1 MKDMIESGKI
11 PGLGGKE
18 GGKDGKGGGKRRSED
33 GGKGGKRED
42 LTSDD
47 PNFRPEKSEEIPGI
61 TDQRW
66 EGSIKAWFDDKGY
79 GFIESPDLKKK
90 YPETDVFLHAGQRQ
104 EFKKGAWVT
113 FGVFMN
119 NRGKPQATSL
129 KKYRFTVKKDAPADP
144 PKETKDAKDATD
156 TTEKEK
162 DKEKEKEKE
171 EPKKE

>member
-1 MKDMIESGKI
+1 MGKDMIESGKI
-11 PGLGGKE
+11 PGLGGK
-18 GGKDGKGGGKRRSED
+18 DGKGGGK
-33 GGKGGKRED
+33 GNGP
-42 LTSDD
+42 TSDD
-47 PNFRPEKSEEIPGI
+47 PNFRPEKSEEVPGI

-90 YPETDVFLHAGQRQ
+90 YPDADVFLHAGQRQ

-119 NRGKPQATSL
+119 NRGKPQATEL

-144 PKETKDAKDATD
+144 PKETKDAKEVTD
-156 TTEKEK
+156 TAEKAK
-162 DKEKEKEKE
+162 DTEKEKEKE
-171 EPKKE
+171 EPKK

>member
-1 MKDMIESGKI
+1 MGKDMIESGKI
-11 PGLGGKE
+11 PGLGGK
-18 GGKDGKGGGKRRSED
+18 DGKGGGKRS
-33 GGKGGKRED
+33 GP
-42 LTSDD
+42 TSDD
-47 PNFRPEKSEEIPGI
+47 PNFRPEKSEEVPGI

-90 YPETDVFLHAGQRQ
+90 YPDADVFLHAGQRQ

-119 NRGKPQATSL
+119 NRGKPQATEL
-129 KKYRFTVKKDAPADP
+129 KKYRFTVKKDAPAEP
-144 PKETKDAKDATD
+144 SKETKETTETTG
-156 TTEKEK
+156 TTEKDK
-162 DKEKEKEKE
+162 DIEKEKEKE

>member
-1 MKDMIESGKI
+1 MMKDMIESGKI
-11 PGLGGKE
+11 PGLGKE
-18 GGKDGKGGGKRRSED
+18 GKGGGKRRKGKDGDDDD
-33 GGKGGKRED
+33 GGKGGKNGP
-42 LTSDD
+42 TSDD
-47 PNFRPEKSEEIPGI
+47 PNFRPEKSEEVPGI

-90 YPETDVFLHAGQRQ
+90 YPDADVFLHAGQRQ

-119 NRGKPQATSL
+119 NRGKPQATEL
-129 KKYRFTVKKDAPADP
+129 KKYRFTVKKDAPAEP
-144 PKETKDAKDATD
+144 SKETKETTG
-156 TTEKEK
+156 TTEKDK
-162 DKEKEKEKE
+162 DIEKEKEKE

>member
-1 MKDMIESGKI
+1 MG
-11 PGLGGKE
+11 
-18 GGKDGKGGGKRRSED
+18 
-33 GGKGGKRED
+33 
-42 LTSDD
+42 
-47 PNFRPEKSEEIPGI
+47 

-90 YPETDVFLHAGQRQ
+90 YPDADVFLHAGQRQ

-119 NRGKPQATSL
+119 NRGKPQATEL
-129 KKYRFTVKKDAPADP
+129 KKYRFTVKKDAPAEP
-144 PKETKDAKDATD
+144 S
-156 TTEKEK
+156 K
-162 DKEKEKEKE
+162 DKDIEKEKEKE